1 MPLFEKLGYDIGP
14 QEPSPTSEQYPHCK
28 LIYRHQLY
36 AVFMMHQSTVAI
48 HQPNYL
54 PWLGFFH
61 KLVHSDVFVVLDDVQ
76 IQKTRSSWVNRTQI
90 LAAGKPRW
98 LTIPINRPSGVQ
110 KIQLTTILEDGLW
123 RKSHRGRL
131 HEAYRCAPYYQ
142 GLSDFLDGLYE
153 DRTNSLLEFN
163 LSAMRA
169 VLDVLELSD
178 GRKLVMAS
186 SFAVDLQGT
195 TRLIELVKR
204 VGGDSYLCGSG
215 SSGYLE
221 PRVFEKESMKLV
233 WQNFSEV
240 RRSQLG
246 TATFVP
252 GLSIIDALL
261 TLGPIQTRGLL
272 ESSTV

>member
-1 MPLFEKLGYDIGP
+1 
-14 QEPSPTSEQYPHCK
+14 
-28 LIYRHQLY
+28 
-36 AVFMMHQSTVAI
+36 MMHQSTVAI

-76 IQKTRSSWVNRTQI
+76 IQKTGSSWVNRTQI
-90 LAAGKPRW
+90 LNAGKPRW

-110 KIQLTTILEDGLW
+110 QIQLTTILEDGLW

-131 HEAYRCAPYYQ
+131 HEAYRRAPYYQ

-153 DRTNSLLEFN
+153 DRTNSLREFN

-169 VLDVLELSD
+169 VLDLLGLSD
-178 GRKLVMAS
+178 ARKLVMAS

-195 TRLIELVKR
+195 NRLIELVKR

-272 ESSTV
+272 ESSAS

>member
-1 MPLFEKLGYDIGP
+1 
-14 QEPSPTSEQYPHCK
+14 
-28 LIYRHQLY
+28 
-36 AVFMMHQSTVAI
+36 MMHQSTVAI

-90 LAAGKPRW
+90 LNAGKPRW

-110 KIQLTTILEDGLW
+110 QIQLTTILEDGLW

-131 HEAYRCAPYYQ
+131 HEAYRRAPYYQ

-153 DRTNSLLEFN
+153 VRANSLLEFN
-163 LSAMRA
+163 LSAIRA
-169 VLDVLELSD
+169 VLDLLGLSD
-178 GRKLVMAS
+178 ARKLVMAS
-186 SFAVDLQGT
+186 SLAVDLQGT
-195 TRLIELVKR
+195 NRLIELVKR

-221 PRVFEKESMKLV
+221 PRVFDEASVKLV
-233 WQNFSEV
+233 WQSFSEV
-240 RRSQLG
+240 NRSQLG
-246 TATFVP
+246 TTTFIA
-252 GLSIIDALL
+252 GLSIVDALL
-261 TLGPIQTRGLL
+261 TLGPVETRGLL
-272 ESSTV
+272 ESSAS